1 MLAGGWASLFGA
13 PLISSLCVKRD
24 QGVNNYIT
32 ILPLFILHGHIYDVL
47 YPVSTVLGVLHWLIH
62 WLAKMQKNLDKTIE
76 KIKNR
81 GQPVK
86 VADIDIALRMLKT
99 YMDAQ
104 DINPLLSALETLK
117 TDTQNEAYQAQV
129 INAFNDLGNLQGA
142 ALTYAPYL
150 NIFVSD
156 DPFGDY

>member
-1 MLAGGWASLFGA
+1 M
-13 PLISSLCVKRD
+13 VDKT
-24 QGVNNYIT
+24 QNNT
-32 ILPLFILHGHIYDVL
+32 
-47 YPVSTVLGVLHWLIH
+47 
-62 WLAKMQKNLDKTIE
+62 DKTIE
-76 KIKNR
+76 KIKNK

-99 YMDAQ
+99 YLDTQ

-129 INAFNDLGNLQGA
+129 INAFNNLGSLQGA
-142 ALTYAPYL
+142 VLTYAPYL